1 MFKLFRNWFHRP
13 LTMRVRYDH
22 CIAAKPELTVV
33 FLHGIASSYAT
44 WREVLPPLTR
54 DKDLSKVRFVALDL
68 IGFGKSEKP
77 ENFDYS
83 YESYRHTLT
92 RTLKKL
98 KIHTP
103 LILCGHSMGCL
114 IAIDYASNG
123 DHLVD
128 QLILISPPEIR
139 ANEIAGYKDQLY
151 TRLYGGLRSHTDA
164 KVVGQIAG
172 FVDALTSFEKKALNT
187 PAFQKAM
194 DNVILNSENYEAAV
208 SLKIP
213 MEVIHGRFDP
223 LVITSNLRHI
233 AKRNKYFH
241 LTETFGG
248 HDMTGAKAKKI
259 DKITKET
266 LLHFLLHIDF

>member
-1 MFKLFRNWFHRP
+1 MFKLFRDLFHIP

-22 CIAAKPELTVV
+22 CIAEKPEITVV
-33 FLHGIASSYAT
+33 FLHGIASSYST
-44 WREVLPPLTR
+44 WREVLPPLAR

-77 ENFDYS
+77 DNYGYN
-83 YESYRHTLT
+83 YESYRRTLT
-92 RTLKKL
+92 KTLKKL

-103 LILCGHSMGCL
+103 LVLCGHSMGCL
-114 IAIDYASNG
+114 ISIDYAANG
-123 DHLVD
+123 DRLVD

-139 ANEIAGYKDQLY
+139 ANEIAGYKDSLY
-151 TRLYGGLRSHTDA
+151 TRLYGGLRNHTDA
-164 KVVGQIAG
+164 KLVGKIAT
-172 FVDALTSFEKKALNT
+172 FVDALSSFEKKTLNT
-187 PAFQKAM
+187 LAFRKTM
-194 DNVILNSENYEAAV
+194 DNIILNDANYGEAL

-223 LVITSNLRHI
+223 LVITTNLRQI
-233 AKRNKYFH
+233 AKRNKHFH

-259 DKITKET
+259 DTIAKET
-266 LLHFLLHIDF
+266 LLHYLLHVDF